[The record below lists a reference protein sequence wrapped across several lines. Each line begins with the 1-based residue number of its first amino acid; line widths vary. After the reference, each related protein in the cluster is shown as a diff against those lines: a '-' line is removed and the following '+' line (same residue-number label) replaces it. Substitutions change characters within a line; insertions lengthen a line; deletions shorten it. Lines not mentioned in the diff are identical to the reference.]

1 MSEIQNDQYDAVVI
15 GGGQAALAAAI
26 SAREEGASLALVT
39 KGKAGLGGASVISD
53 SVHSSIFSHGDSP
66 EKFLQDI
73 AEGG

>member
-1 MSEIQNDQYDAVVI
+1 M
-15 GGGQAALAAAI
+15 AAAI

-53 SVHSSIFSHGDSP
+53 SVHSSIFSPGDSP